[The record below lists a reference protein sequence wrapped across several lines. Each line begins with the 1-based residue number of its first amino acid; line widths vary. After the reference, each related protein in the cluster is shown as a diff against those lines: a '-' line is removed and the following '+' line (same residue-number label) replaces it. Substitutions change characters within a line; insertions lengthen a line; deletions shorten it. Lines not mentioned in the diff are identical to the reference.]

1 MVLKIRVKTRA
12 WGESVWKS
20 KKQINW
26 VWGERRGGEGWKVCH
41 LFLKTSAATSKASL
55 LFHTFISLSLCR
67 HFSLFT
73 SIFPLVVFDQG
84 SLLVYFPHWPNII
97 TVYKSAV
104 VPNSFLHNMH
114 LCLRERSSGSD
125 ALVACSA
132 LKRLYRQILLHGSK
146 AFPSSGPDQD
156 GLPASSPDVCFLF
169 LYGDYDLIQQRM
181 VVRRGHY
188 MKADLLCSQFD
199 VLEPPLDKENVLP
212 LDIRMSITDMAME
225 VEKHIVSLKS
235 SPSP

>member
-1 MVLKIRVKTRA
+1 MI
-12 WGESVWKS
+12 
-20 KKQINW
+20 
-26 VWGERRGGEGWKVCH
+26 
-41 LFLKTSAATSKASL
+41 
-55 LFHTFISLSLCR
+55 
-67 HFSLFT
+67 
-73 SIFPLVVFDQG
+73 
-84 SLLVYFPHWPNII
+84 YII
-97 TVYKSAV
+97 MGVSGCGKSALGAFLSEKCIHV
-104 VPNSFLHNMH
+104 CVSTNQLGWPLHEGDSFHPQGNIEKMARSEPLTDQDRLPWLLKLHEVIE
-114 LCLRERSSGSD
+114 RERSSGSD